1 MVASRSVIALTSIFC
16 VVFAILLAIIIRFA
30 MMFATEV
37 LYLQQQQ
44 VVLENCAKVVEP
56 GKWIEMTYCKEA
68 MLDYR
73 AK

>member
-1 MVASRSVIALTSIFC
+1 
-16 VVFAILLAIIIRFA
+16 

-68 MLDYR
+68 MLEYR
-73 AK
+73 VK

>member
-1 MVASRSVIALTSIFC
+1 MVASRSVITLTSIFC
-16 VVFAILLAIIIRFA
+16 VVFAILLAFIIRFA

-68 MLDYR
+68 MLEYR
-73 AK
+73 VK